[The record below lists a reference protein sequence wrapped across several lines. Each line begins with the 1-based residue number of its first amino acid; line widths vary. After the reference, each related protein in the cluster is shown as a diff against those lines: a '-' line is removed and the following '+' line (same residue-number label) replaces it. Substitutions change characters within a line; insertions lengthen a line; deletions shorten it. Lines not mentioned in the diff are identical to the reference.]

1 MPIRLLPE
9 AIASRIAAGEV
20 VERPASVVKE
30 LVENSL
36 DAGAS
41 RIEVE
46 TAEGGTKLIRVR
58 DDGSGIPADEVELAF
73 RRHATSKLQSAEEL
87 ERIATLGFRGE
98 ALASIASV
106 SRLTCTTRTAGE
118 ELGVRLR
125 LEGGKLL
132 SRHRVA
138 ALTGT
143 EMRVE
148 DLFFNVPARRKF
160 LRSKL
165 SERRQIDAF
174 LTRYAIA
181 YPQVAFLVV
190 HDGRE
195 TLRTEGRGHPREA
208 LLRVYGREL
217 GGALL
222 EIPPHLG
229 EQGAIRVRGFVGPTT
244 VHRANRGYI
253 TLFVNGRW
261 IQDMRLTYAVIQAY
275 HTLLPV
281 KRYPVAF
288 VMIEMPPEEV
298 DVNVHP
304 AKTEVRFRDGDALF
318 RAVQRAVRETVVGEA
333 PAAAAWTP
341 PPLPEGERREA
352 AASAASES
360 APPSA
365 EQAILPEPSLRRR
378 LAHLQPARETPAPA
392 APPPKRESPSNEAAF
407 PLPPAPARQLPP
419 LRVIGQAATMFIIAE
434 GPDGLY
440 LIDQH
445 AAHERILYERM
456 LREWQEGEVAAQP
469 LLEPVAVTLPADE
482 AARLEARL
490 EMLARLGLRV
500 EPFGPGTFLVR
511 SLPALLREV
520 SPHDLLADIAAA
532 EEPEGPVR
540 EALEELTVRAICKR
554 AAVKAGQVLSREE
567 MERLVRDLEAT
578 RNPRTCPHGRPTILR
593 LSVEQLAAQFERR

>member
-1 MPIRLLPE
+1 MPIHLLPE
-9 AIASRIAAGEV
+9 EVASRIAAGEV

-36 DAGAS
+36 DAGAAHLE
-41 RIEVE
+41 IE
-46 TAEGGTKLIRVR
+46 TRDGGLTLIRVQ

-73 RRHATSKLQSAEEL
+73 RRHATSKLTSAEEL

-106 SRLTCTTRTAGE
+106 SRLTCTTRTAAEPMGT
-118 ELGVRLR
+118 ELY
-125 LEGGKLL
+125 LEGGQII
-132 SRHRVA
+132 SRHAVAATVGTDMRVA
-138 ALTGT
+138 A
-143 EMRVE
+143 
-148 DLFFNVPARRKF
+148 LFFNVPARRKF
-160 LRSKL
+160 LRSER

-181 YPQVAFLVV
+181 YADVAFRVV
-190 HDGRE
+190 HNGREILRTDGRGD
-195 TLRTEGRGHPREA
+195 RRAA
-208 LLRVYGREL
+208 LLGVYGREL
-217 GGALL
+217 GSALL
-222 EIPPHLG
+222 AIPPAVG
-229 EQGAIRVRGFVGPTT
+229 EQGTIRVRGFVAPTT

-288 VMIEMPPEEV
+288 LMIDLPPEEV

-318 RAVQRAVRETVVGEA
+318 RAVQRAVRQTVIGEA
-333 PAAAAWTP
+333 PAAAGWTP
-341 PPLPEGERREA
+341 PTQAETAPPPSPAAPVPEERQAPLPE
-352 AASAASES
+352 
-360 APPSA
+360 PT
-365 EQAILPEPSLRRR
+365 LRRR
-378 LAHLQPARETPAPA
+378 LAGLRPSKAAPPAPA
-392 APPPKRESPSNEAAF
+392 LPPEAAPRSASKADI

-419 LRVIGQAATMFIIAE
+419 LRVIGQAATMFIVAE

-445 AAHERILYERM
+445 AAHERILYEQM
-456 LREWQEGEVAAQP
+456 MQQWQEGGIPAQP
-469 LLEPVAVTLPADE
+469 LLEPVPVTLPADE
-482 AARLEARL
+482 AARLEGRL
-490 EMLARLGLRV
+490 DRLGRLGLEV

-511 SLPALLREV
+511 SLPAVLERS
-520 SPHDLLADIAAA
+520 SPQALLADIAAA
-532 EEPEGPVR
+532 EEAEGPVR
-540 EALEELTVRAICKR
+540 EALEEAAVRAICKR
-554 AAVKAGQVLSREE
+554 AAVKAGQVLSRQE
-567 MERLVRDLEAT
+567 MERLVHDLEAT

-593 LSVEQLAAQFERR
+593 LPVEQLAAQFERR